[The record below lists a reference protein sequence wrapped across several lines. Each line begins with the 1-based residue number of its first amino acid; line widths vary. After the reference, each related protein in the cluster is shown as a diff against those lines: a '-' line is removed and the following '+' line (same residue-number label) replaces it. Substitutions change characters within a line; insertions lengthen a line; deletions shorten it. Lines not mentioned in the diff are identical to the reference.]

1 MILETP
7 THVAIYTEN
16 GRDDRAAEITLTPNP
31 DGSLSVFLDAPSTPV
46 TDIVLHW
53 RAGIAPGTRILGDH
67 WERGYG
73 DLEWRG
79 VAPERPL
86 PWYALLH
93 EPGKNSSSRGF
104 GVETGAAS
112 FASWRV
118 DETGISLVLDVRN
131 GGLGVRLGNR
141 RLPAATVRELEST
154 PDEPL
159 WGFARRFCQSLCPTP
174 RLPKQPI
181 YGGNDW
187 YSRYGSITAKT
198 VLQDSSLIRDLSPS
212 LTNAPSSVID
222 AGWYPT
228 DEQGGGMYDRGN
240 AGFPD
245 MPGLADRLRK
255 SGVRPGIWIRPLMTT
270 EDAPQSWRFSANH
283 PHARTPGVFLD
294 PSVPEV
300 LERVSADI
308 ARLSGWGYKLIKQD
322 FTTWDIT
329 GRWGFEMTSGI
340 TQSGWA
346 FSDRTRTTAEII
358 TTLYTAIRDAAGDAE
373 VIGCNT
379 VGHLCAGLFALQRT
393 GDDTSGKHWERTRKM
408 GVNSLAFRMPQH
420 GTFFVADADCVG
432 LRPDIS
438 WEQNRQWLDVLAR
451 SGTALFVSADPDA
464 VGPEQKAALTEAF
477 ARAAVPTPPSEPTD
491 WLDTTCP
498 RVWRSG
504 TDEKTDDKNTYDWA
518 AFPGAAFPC
527 PA

>member
-7 THVAIYTEN
+7 VHSATYTEN
-16 GRDDRAAEITLTPNP
+16 GRDDRAAALTLAPNS
-31 DGSLSVFLDAPSTPV
+31 DGSLSVFVDAPNSPI
-46 TDIVLHW
+46 TDIVLRW
-53 RAGIAPGTRILGDH
+53 RTLLTPGMRILGDH

-93 EPGKNSSSRGF
+93 DPAQNKSRGY
-104 GVETGAAS
+104 GVQTGAAS

-118 DETGISLVLDVRN
+118 DETGVSLVLDVRN
-131 GGLGVRLGNR
+131 GGLGVHLGDR
-141 RLPAATVRELEST
+141 RLLAATVRELSSSPGET
-154 PDEPL
+154 L
-159 WGFARRFCQSLCPTP
+159 GTFARRFCASLCPVP
-174 RLPKQPI
+174 RLLKQPI

-187 YSRYGSITAKT
+187 YSRYGRITAET
-198 VLQDSSLIRDLSPS
+198 VRQDSEFVRDLSPS
-212 LTNAPSSVID
+212 LDNAPSYVID

-228 DEQGGGMYDRGN
+228 DEHDGGTYDRGN

-245 MPGLADRLRK
+245 MPGLADRLHK
-255 SGVRPGIWIRPLMTT
+255 NGIRPGIWIRPLLATL
-270 EDAPQSWRFSANH
+270 DVPQSWRFSPKH
-283 PHARTPGVFLD
+283 PLAQTPGAFLD

-300 LERVSADI
+300 LDRVKTDV

-346 FSDRTRTTAEII
+346 FADRTRTTAEIV
-358 TTLYTAIRDAAGDAE
+358 TSLYAAIRDAAGDAE
-373 VIGCNT
+373 IIGCNT
-379 VGHLCAGLFALQRT
+379 VGHLSAGLFALQRT
-393 GDDTSGKHWERTRKM
+393 GDDTSGKFWERTRKM
-408 GVNSLAFRMPQH
+408 GINSLAFRMPQH

-451 SGTALFVSADPDA
+451 SGTALFVSPDPEA
-464 VGPEQKAALTEAF
+464 IGPEQKTALKDAF
-477 ARAAVPTPPSEPTD
+477 ARAALPMPPSEPMD
-491 WLDTTCP
+491 WLETICP

-504 TDEKTDDKNTYDWA
+504 DTSDEKTYDWT
-518 AFPGAAFPC
+518 AFPGTAFPC
-527 PA
+527 PP

>member
-1 MILETP
+1 MILDTP
-7 THVAIYTEN
+7 TYSAIYTEN
-16 GRDDRAAEITLTPNP
+16 GRDDRAGGLTLIPSP
-31 DGSLSVFLDAPSTPV
+31 DGSLDVFVDAPKSPI
-46 TDIVLHW
+46 TDIVLRW
-53 RAGIAPGTRILGDH
+53 QAPLTPGTRILGDH

-79 VAPERPL
+79 VAAERPL
-86 PWYALLH
+86 PWYVLLH
-93 EPGKNSSSRGF
+93 EPAQNQSHGF
-104 GVETGAAS
+104 GVKTGAAC

-118 DETGISLVLDVRN
+118 DETGVSLVLDLRN
-131 GGLGVRLGNR
+131 GGFGVRLGDR
-141 RLPAATVRELEST
+141 RLLAATLRELSSSSG
-154 PDEPL
+154 EPL
-159 WGFARRFCQSLCPTP
+159 PAFARRFCQTLCPRP

-187 YSRYGSITAKT
+187 YSRYGGITAET
-198 VLQDSSLIRDLSPS
+198 VKQDSELIRDLSPS
-212 LTNAPSSVID
+212 TTNPPSYVID

-228 DEQGGGMYDRGN
+228 DEQDGGTYDRGN
-240 AGFPD
+240 YGFPD
-245 MPGLADRLRK
+245 MPGLAERLSK
-255 SGVRPGIWIRPLMTT
+255 NGVKPGIWIRPLMTT
-270 EDAPQSWRFSANH
+270 QDAPQSWRFSPKH
-283 PHARTPGVFLD
+283 PLTQTPGVFLD

-308 ARLSGWGYKLIKQD
+308 ARLSAWGYTLIKQD

-358 TTLYTAIRDAAGDAE
+358 TTLYAAIRDAAGDAE
-373 VIGCNT
+373 IIGCNT
-379 VGHLCAGLFALQRT
+379 VGHLSAGLFALQRT
-393 GDDTSGKHWERTRKM
+393 GDDTSGRHWERTRKM
-408 GVNSLAFRMPQH
+408 GINALAFRMPQH

-438 WEQNRQWLDVLAR
+438 WEQNRQWLDVLAK
-451 SGTALFVSADPDA
+451 SGTALFVSADPSA
-464 VGPEQKAALTEAF
+464 VGPKQKAALRDAF
-477 ARAAVPTPPSEPTD
+477 VRAALPMPPSEPLD

-504 TDEKTDDKNTYDWA
+504 TEAAEGEKTYDWA